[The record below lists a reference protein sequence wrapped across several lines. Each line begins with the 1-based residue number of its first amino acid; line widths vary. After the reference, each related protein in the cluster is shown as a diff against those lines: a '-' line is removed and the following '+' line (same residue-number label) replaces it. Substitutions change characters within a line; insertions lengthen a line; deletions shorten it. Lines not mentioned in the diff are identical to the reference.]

1 MEEKKGVLT
10 EIIFHNEENGYTV
23 GVFETEEEYF
33 TCVGCIAEPRK
44 GATYRLTGEFRV
56 HPGYG
61 EQFSFTACE
70 EVMPE
75 GTDEIRAFLASGA
88 LKGIGPK
95 TAALIV
101 DKFGEDTLR
110 IMEESPERLTEISGI
125 GEKKAKQIG
134 ESYAV
139 RREFAGVSLHFQ
151 KYGITSDQAYKLYRA
166 YGADAVALIEE
177 NPYRLVDEV
186 YGFGF
191 KRADAIAE
199 KLGIEKES
207 PFRISSGITYA
218 LWFDA
223 GEGSAYVPLDE
234 LCEKVSGLLDVAP
247 DKVRDMIVT
256 MAFEGKV
263 QLDTVAGVTSVYLF
277 LFYEAEQRVCRN
289 LHLIKNVRIKPLKAD
304 PDSMIA
310 MTEREKGITLSDRQ
324 KEAVKNSITG
334 GFSVITG
341 GPGTGKTTI
350 INTIINIFEYSG
362 LKTAIAA
369 PTGRAAK
376 RITETSG
383 RYASTVHRLLEYYY
397 NDAADEMVFG
407 RNDENRLEY
416 DAVIVDEASMIDI
429 LLMKALTDAIAPGT
443 RFIMVGDAD
452 QLPSVGAGNVL
463 ADIIE
468 SDYANTSRLTEIFR
482 QAGESLIVVNAHR
495 INKGEYPSY
504 NEKDKDFF
512 FMERRRE
519 QDVSELI
526 KDLVTRRLKT
536 YYDDLDP
543 VRDIQ
548 VLTPAKKGA
557 LGSVTLNRMLQEALN
572 PPASGVP
579 EKKYGDRVFRTG
591 DKVMQIRNNYQ
602 IGWKSRRDF
611 SEGEGIFN
619 GDVGFI
625 QSIDKESG
633 ILSVL
638 FDEDK
643 VAEYDFSML
652 DELELAYAV
661 TVHKSQG
668 SEFPVVVMPVMW
680 FPPVLATRNLL
691 YTAVT
696 RGKRA
701 VVLCGSEERIRAMV
715 DNNRISLRYSGLKSW
730 LSDMLMWEEWD
741 QG

>member
-44 GATYRLTGEFRV
+44 GATYRLTGEFKV

-75 GTDEIRAFLASGA
+75 GTDEIRAFLASGTV
-88 LKGIGPK
+88 KGIGPK

-101 DKFGEDTLR
+101 EKFGEDTLR

-166 YGADAVALIEE
+166 YGAEAVALIEE

-218 LWFDA
+218 LWFYA

-263 QLDTVAGVTSVYLF
+263 QLDTVAGITSVYLF

-289 LHLIKNVRIKPLKAD
+289 LHLIKNVSIKPLKAD

-407 RNDENRLEY
+407 RNGENRLEY

-468 SDYANTSRLTEIFR
+468 SEYANTSRLTEIFR

-548 VLTPAKKGA
+548 VLTPAKKGV
-557 LGSVTLNRMLQEALN
+557 LGSVALNRMLQEALN
-572 PPASGVP
+572 PPAPGVP
-579 EKKYGDRVFRTG
+579 EKKYGDRVFRAG

-625 QSIDKESG
+625 RSVDKENG

-701 VVLCGSEERIRAMV
+701 VVLCGSEERMRAMV
-715 DNNRISLRYSGLKSW
+715 DNNRISLRYSGLKSR
-730 LSDMLMWEEWD
+730 LSGMLMREERD
-741 QG
+741 Q

>member
-23 GVFETEEEYF
+23 GVFETDEEYF

-75 GTDEIRAFLASGA
+75 GTDEIRAFLASGTV
-88 LKGIGPK
+88 KGIGPK

-166 YGADAVALIEE
+166 YGAEAVALIEE

-191 KRADAIAE
+191 KRADSIAE

-218 LWFDA
+218 LWFYA

-526 KDLVTRRLKT
+526 RDLVTRRLKT

-548 VLTPAKKGA
+548 VLTPAKKGV
-557 LGSVTLNRMLQEALN
+557 LGSVALNRMLQEALN
-572 PPASGVP
+572 PPAPGVP
-579 EKKYGDRVFRTG
+579 EKKYGEKVFRTG

-715 DNNRISLRYSGLKSW
+715 DNNRISLRYSGLKNR
-730 LSDMLMWEEWD
+730 LSDMLMREEGD
-741 QG
+741 QE

>member
-75 GTDEIRAFLASGA
+75 GTDEIRAFLASGTV
-88 LKGIGPK
+88 KGIGPK

-101 DKFGEDTLR
+101 EKFGEDTLR

-166 YGADAVALIEE
+166 YGAEAVALIEE

-218 LWFDA
+218 LWFYA

-234 LCEKVSGLLDVAP
+234 LCEKVSELLDVAP
-247 DKVRDMIVT
+247 DKVCDMIVT

-289 LHLIKNVRIKPLKAD
+289 LHIIKNVRIKPLKAD

-310 MTEREKGITLSDRQ
+310 MTEREKGITLSERQ

-397 NDAADEMVFG
+397 NDATDEMVFG

-526 KDLVTRRLKT
+526 RDLVTRRLKT

-548 VLTPAKKGA
+548 VLTPAKKGV
-557 LGSVTLNRMLQEALN
+557 LGSVALNRMLQEALN
-572 PPASGVP
+572 PSAPGVP
-579 EKKYGDRVFRTG
+579 EKKYGEKIFRAG

-633 ILSVL
+633 ILSVM

-643 VAEYDFSML
+643 IAEYDFSML

-715 DNNRISLRYSGLKSW
+715 DNNRISLRYSGLKSR
-730 LSDMLMWEEWD
+730 LSDMLMREERD
-741 QG
+741 QE

>member
-75 GTDEIRAFLASGA
+75 GTDEIRAFLASGTV
-88 LKGIGPK
+88 KGIGPK

-101 DKFGEDTLR
+101 EKFGEDTLR
-110 IMEESPERLTEISGI
+110 IMEESPERLTEIPGI

-166 YGADAVALIEE
+166 YGAEAVALIEE

-218 LWFDA
+218 LWFYA

-234 LCEKVSGLLDVAP
+234 LCEKVSELLDVAP
-247 DKVRDMIVT
+247 DKVRDMVVT

-310 MTEREKGITLSDRQ
+310 MTEREKGITLSERQ

-397 NDAADEMVFG
+397 NDATDEMVFG

-526 KDLVTRRLKT
+526 RDLVTRRLKT

-548 VLTPAKKGA
+548 VLTPAKKGV
-557 LGSVTLNRMLQEALN
+557 LGSVALNRMLQEALN
-572 PPASGVP
+572 PSAPGVP
-579 EKKYGDRVFRTG
+579 EKKYGEKIFRAG

-633 ILSVL
+633 ILSVM

-643 VAEYDFSML
+643 IAEYDFSML

-680 FPPVLATRNLL
+680 SPPVLATRNLL

-715 DNNRISLRYSGLKSW
+715 DNNRISLRYSGLKSR
-730 LSDMLMWEEWD
+730 LSDMLMREERD
-741 QG
+741 QE

>member
-10 EIIFHNEENGYTV
+10 EIIFHNGENGYTV
-23 GVFETEEEYF
+23 AEMETDDEIF
-33 TCVGCIAEPRK
+33 TCVGCIPAPRK
-44 GATYRLTGEFRV
+44 GASYRLTGEFRI

-61 EQFSFTACE
+61 EQFSFTSCE
-70 EVMPE
+70 EVIPE
-75 GTDEIRAFLASGA
+75 DADEIRAFLSSGA
-88 LKGIGPK
+88 IKGIGPR
-95 TAALIV
+95 TAALLV
-101 DKFGEDTLR
+101 EKFGEDTLNVIEKR
-110 IMEESPERLTEISGI
+110 PEDLTLIPGI
-125 GEKKAKQIG
+125 GEKKAKTIS
-134 ESYAV
+134 ESYAA
-139 RREFAGVSLHFQ
+139 RREFADVSLHFQ
-151 KYGITSDQAYKLYRA
+151 KYGITSEQAYKLYKA
-166 YGADAVALIEE
+166 YGTDSVRLVEE

-207 PFRISSGITYA
+207 PFRISSGIIYG
-218 LWFDA
+218 LWFYA
-223 GEGSAYVPLDE
+223 NEGSTYVPLEE
-234 LCEKVSGLLDVAP
+234 LCERVSGLLDVSP
-247 DKVRDMIVT
+247 DKIRDAVT
-256 MAFEGKV
+256 NMAFEGRV
-263 QLDTVAGVTSVYLF
+263 HLDTLDGVTVVYLF

-304 PDSMIA
+304 PDSMIE
-310 MTEREKGITLSDRQ
+310 MTEREKGITLSERQ
-324 KEAVKNSITG
+324 KEAVKSSITG

-383 RYASTVHRLLEYYY
+383 RYASTVHRLLEYFY
-397 NDAADEMVFG
+397 NDATDEMVFG
-407 RNDENRLEY
+407 RNAENPLEY

-429 LLMKALTDAIAPGT
+429 LLMRALTDAIAPGT

-452 QLPSVGAGNVL
+452 QLPPVGAGNVL
-463 ADIIE
+463 GDIIE
-468 SDYANTSRLTEIFR
+468 SEYAHTSRLTDIFR

-512 FMERRRE
+512 FMERKRE
-519 QDVSELI
+519 QEVSDLI
-526 KDLVTRRLKT
+526 RDLVTKRLIT
-536 YYDDLDP
+536 YYDLEP

-548 VLTPAKKGA
+548 VLTPAKKGL
-557 LGSVTLNRMLQEALN
+557 LGSHALNRMLQEALN
-572 PPASGVP
+572 PPSESLE
-579 EKKYGDRVFRTG
+579 EKKYGDKVFRVG
-591 DKVMQIRNNYQ
+591 DKVMQIKNNYR
-602 IGWKSRRDF
+602 IGWKKRRDF
-611 SEGEGIFN
+611 SEGEGVFN

-625 QSIDKESG
+625 TSIDKESG
-633 ILSVL
+633 TMTVVY
-638 FDEDK
+638 DDDRY
-643 VAEYDFSML
+643 AEYDFSML

-701 VVLCGSEERIRAMV
+701 VVLAGSRDRMHAMV
-715 DNNRISLRYSGLKSW
+715 DNDRESLRYSGLGKR
-730 LSDMLMWEEWD
+730 LTDMLMREERD
-741 QG
+741 

>member
-23 GVFETEEEYF
+23 GVFETDEEYF

-75 GTDEIRAFLASGA
+75 GTDEIRAFLASGTV
-88 LKGIGPK
+88 KGIGPK

-151 KYGITSDQAYKLYRA
+151 KYGITSDQAYKLYRV
-166 YGADAVALIEE
+166 YGAEAVALIEE

-218 LWFDA
+218 LWFYA

-526 KDLVTRRLKT
+526 RDLVTRRLKT
-536 YYDDLDP
+536 YYDDLDS

-548 VLTPAKKGA
+548 VLTPAKKGV
-557 LGSVTLNRMLQEALN
+557 LGSVALNRMLQEALN
-572 PPASGVP
+572 PPAPGVP
-579 EKKYGDRVFRTG
+579 EKKYGEKVFRAG

-625 QSIDKESG
+625 RSVDKESG
-633 ILSVL
+633 ILSVM

-643 VAEYDFSML
+643 IAEYDFSML

-715 DNNRISLRYSGLKSW
+715 DNNRISLRYSGLKNR
-730 LSDMLMWEEWD
+730 LSDMLMREERD
-741 QG
+741 QE

>member
-75 GTDEIRAFLASGA
+75 GTDEIRAFLASGTV
-88 LKGIGPK
+88 KGIGPK

-191 KRADAIAE
+191 KRADSIAE

-218 LWFDA
+218 LWFYA

-526 KDLVTRRLKT
+526 RDLVTRRLKT

-548 VLTPAKKGA
+548 VLTPAKKGV
-557 LGSVTLNRMLQEALN
+557 LGSVALNRMLQEALN
-572 PPASGVP
+572 PPAPGVP
-579 EKKYGDRVFRTG
+579 EKKYGEKVFRAG

-625 QSIDKESG
+625 RSVDKESG
-633 ILSVL
+633 ILSVM

-643 VAEYDFSML
+643 IAEYDFSML

-715 DNNRISLRYSGLKSW
+715 DNNRISLRYSGLKNR
-730 LSDMLMWEEWD
+730 LSDMLMREERD
-741 QG
+741 QE

>member
-70 EVMPE
+70 EVMRV
-75 GTDEIRAFLASGA
+75 GTDEVGAFLASGA
-88 LKGIGPK
+88 VKGIGPK

-101 DKFGEDTLR
+101 EKFGEDTLR

-166 YGADAVALIEE
+166 YGAEAVALIEE

-218 LWFDA
+218 LWFYA

-234 LCEKVSGLLDVAP
+234 LCEKVSELLDVAP
-247 DKVRDMIVT
+247 DKVRDMVVT

-263 QLDTVAGVTSVYLF
+263 QIDTVAGVTSVYLF

-310 MTEREKGITLSDRQ
+310 MTEREKGITLSERQ

-397 NDAADEMVFG
+397 NDATDEMVFG

-526 KDLVTRRLKT
+526 RDLVTRRLKT

-548 VLTPAKKGA
+548 VLTPAKKGV
-557 LGSVTLNRMLQEALN
+557 LGSVALNRMLQEALN
-572 PPASGVP
+572 PSAPGVP
-579 EKKYGDRVFRTG
+579 EKKYGEKIFRAG

-633 ILSVL
+633 ILSVM

-643 VAEYDFSML
+643 IAEYDFSML

-715 DNNRISLRYSGLKSW
+715 DNNRISLRYSGLKSR
-730 LSDMLMWEEWD
+730 LSDMLMREERD
-741 QG
+741 QE

>member
-101 DKFGEDTLR
+101 DKFGEDTLK

-199 KLGIEKES
+199 KLGVEKES

-218 LWFDA
+218 LWFYA

-350 INTIINIFEYSG
+350 INTIINKFEYSG

-557 LGSVTLNRMLQEALN
+557 LGSVALNRMLQEALN

-602 IGWKSRRDF
+602 IGWKRRRDF

-715 DNNRISLRYSGLKSW
+715 DNNRISLRYSGLKSR
-730 LSDMLMWEEWD
+730 LSDMLMREERD

>member
-44 GATYRLTGEFRV
+44 DATYRLTGEFRV

-75 GTDEIRAFLASGA
+75 GRDEIRAFLASGA
-88 LKGIGPK
+88 VKGVGVK

-101 DKFGEDTLR
+101 GEFGEDTLK
-110 IMEESPERLTEISGI
+110 ILEETPERLAEISGI

-134 ESYAV
+134 ESYAA

-151 KYGITSDQAYKLYRA
+151 KYGISSEQAYKLYKA
-166 YGADAVALIEE
+166 YGAEAVSLMEE

-218 LWFDA
+218 LWFYA

-234 LCEKVSGLLDVAP
+234 LCEKVSELLDVAP
-247 DKVRDMIVT
+247 DKVRDMVVT

-310 MTEREKGITLSDRQ
+310 MTEREKGITLSERQ

-397 NDAADEMVFG
+397 NDATDEMVFG

-526 KDLVTRRLKT
+526 RDLVTRRLKT

-548 VLTPAKKGA
+548 VLTPAKKGV
-557 LGSVTLNRMLQEALN
+557 LGSVALNRMLQEALN
-572 PPASGVP
+572 PSAPGVP
-579 EKKYGDRVFRTG
+579 EKKYGEKIFRAG

-633 ILSVL
+633 ILSVM

-643 VAEYDFSML
+643 IAEYDFSML

-715 DNNRISLRYSGLKSW
+715 DNNRISLRYSGLKSR
-730 LSDMLMWEEWD
+730 LSDMLMREERD
-741 QG
+741 QE

>member
-1 MEEKKGVLT
+1 M
-10 EIIFHNEENGYTV
+10 

-75 GTDEIRAFLASGA
+75 GTDEIMAFLASGTV
-88 LKGIGPK
+88 KGIGPK

-199 KLGIEKES
+199 KLGVEKES

-218 LWFDA
+218 LWFYA

-548 VLTPAKKGA
+548 VLTPAKKGV
-557 LGSVTLNRMLQEALN
+557 LGSVALNRMLQEALN

-602 IGWKSRRDF
+602 IGWKRRRDF

-715 DNNRISLRYSGLKSW
+715 DNNRISLRYSGLKSR
-730 LSDMLMWEEWD
+730 LSDMLMREERD

>member
-75 GTDEIRAFLASGA
+75 GTDEIRAFLASGTV
-88 LKGIGPK
+88 KGIGPK

-101 DKFGEDTLR
+101 EKFGEDTLR

-151 KYGITSDQAYKLYRA
+151 KYGITSDRAYKLYRA
-166 YGADAVALIEE
+166 YGAEAVALIEE

-218 LWFDA
+218 LWFYA

-234 LCEKVSGLLDVAP
+234 LCEKVSELLDVAP
-247 DKVRDMIVT
+247 DKVRDMVVT

-263 QLDTVAGVTSVYLF
+263 QIDTVAGVTSVYLF

-310 MTEREKGITLSDRQ
+310 MTEREKGITLSERQ

-397 NDAADEMVFG
+397 NDATEEMVFG
-407 RNDENRLEY
+407 CNDENRLEY

-526 KDLVTRRLKT
+526 RDLVTRRLKT

-548 VLTPAKKGA
+548 VLTPAKKGV
-557 LGSVTLNRMLQEALN
+557 LGSVALNRMLQEALN
-572 PPASGVP
+572 PSAPGVP
-579 EKKYGDRVFRTG
+579 EKKYGEKIFRAG

-633 ILSVL
+633 ILSVM

-643 VAEYDFSML
+643 IAEYDFSML

-715 DNNRISLRYSGLKSW
+715 DNNRISLRYSGLKSR
-730 LSDMLMWEEWD
+730 LSDMLMREERD
-741 QG
+741 QE

>member
-75 GTDEIRAFLASGA
+75 GTDEIMAFLASGTV
-88 LKGIGPK
+88 KGIGPK

-218 LWFDA
+218 LWFYA

-715 DNNRISLRYSGLKSW
+715 DNNRISLRYSGLKSR
-730 LSDMLMWEEWD
+730 LSDMLMREERD

>member
-101 DKFGEDTLR
+101 EKFGEDTLR

-166 YGADAVALIEE
+166 YGAEAVALIEE

-218 LWFDA
+218 LWFYA

-234 LCEKVSGLLDVAP
+234 LCEKVSELLDVAP
-247 DKVRDMIVT
+247 DKVRDMVVT

-263 QLDTVAGVTSVYLF
+263 QIDTVAGVTSVYLF

-310 MTEREKGITLSDRQ
+310 MTEREKGITLSERQ

-397 NDAADEMVFG
+397 NDATDEMVFG

-526 KDLVTRRLKT
+526 RDLVTRRLKT

-548 VLTPAKKGA
+548 VLTPAKKGV
-557 LGSVTLNRMLQEALN
+557 LGSVALNRMLQEALN
-572 PPASGVP
+572 PSAPGVP
-579 EKKYGDRVFRTG
+579 EKKYGEKIFRAG
-591 DKVMQIRNNYQ
+591 DKVMQIRNNYR

-633 ILSVL
+633 ILSVM

-643 VAEYDFSML
+643 IAEYDFSML

-715 DNNRISLRYSGLKSW
+715 DNNRISLRYSGLKSR
-730 LSDMLMWEEWD
+730 LSDMLMREERD
-741 QG
+741 QE

>member
-10 EIIFHNEENGYTV
+10 EIIFHNDENGYTV

-75 GTDEIRAFLASGA
+75 GTDEIRAFLASGTV
-88 LKGIGPK
+88 KGIGPK

-101 DKFGEDTLR
+101 DKFGEDTIR

-166 YGADAVALIEE
+166 YGAEAVALIEE

-191 KRADAIAE
+191 KRADSIAE

-218 LWFDA
+218 LWFYA

-310 MTEREKGITLSDRQ
+310 MTEREKGITLSERQ

-350 INTIINIFEYSG
+350 INTIINIFECSG

-526 KDLVTRRLKT
+526 RDLVTRRLKT
-536 YYDDLDP
+536 YYDDLDS

-548 VLTPAKKGA
+548 VLTPAKKGV
-557 LGSVTLNRMLQEALN
+557 LGSVALNRMLQEALN
-572 PPASGVP
+572 PPAPGVP
-579 EKKYGDRVFRTG
+579 EKKYGEKVFRAG

-625 QSIDKESG
+625 RSVDKESG
-633 ILSVL
+633 ILSVM

-643 VAEYDFSML
+643 IAEYDFSML

-715 DNNRISLRYSGLKSW
+715 DNNRISLRYSGLKNR
-730 LSDMLMWEEWD
+730 LSDMLMREERD
-741 QG
+741 QE

>member
-75 GTDEIRAFLASGA
+75 GTDEIRAFLASGTV
-88 LKGIGPK
+88 KGIGPK

-101 DKFGEDTLR
+101 EKFGEDTLR

-166 YGADAVALIEE
+166 YGAEAVALIEE

-218 LWFDA
+218 LWFYA

-234 LCEKVSGLLDVAP
+234 LCEKVSELLDVAP
-247 DKVRDMIVT
+247 DKVRDMVVT

-310 MTEREKGITLSDRQ
+310 MTEREKGITLSEKQ

-397 NDAADEMVFG
+397 NDATDEMVFG

-519 QDVSELI
+519 QGVSELI
-526 KDLVTRRLKT
+526 RDLVTRRLKT

-548 VLTPAKKGA
+548 VLTPAKKGV
-557 LGSVTLNRMLQEALN
+557 LGSVALNRMLQEALN
-572 PPASGVP
+572 PSAPGVP
-579 EKKYGDRVFRTG
+579 EKKYGEKIFRAG

-633 ILSVL
+633 ILSVM

-643 VAEYDFSML
+643 IAEYDFSML

-715 DNNRISLRYSGLKSW
+715 DNNRISLRYSGLKSR
-730 LSDMLMWEEWD
+730 LSDMLMREERD
-741 QG
+741 QE

>member
-101 DKFGEDTLR
+101 DKFGEDTLK

-218 LWFDA
+218 LWFYA

-668 SEFPVVVMPVMW
+668 SES
-680 FPPVLATRNLL
+680 RNLL

-701 VVLCGSEERIRAMV
+701 VVLCGSEESIRAMV
-715 DNNRISLRYSGLKSW
+715 DNNRISLRYSGLKSR
-730 LSDMLMWEEWD
+730 LSDMLMREERD

>member
-75 GTDEIRAFLASGA
+75 GTDEIRAFLASGTVR
-88 LKGIGPK
+88 GIGPK

-166 YGADAVALIEE
+166 YGAEAVALIEE

-191 KRADAIAE
+191 KRADSIAE

-218 LWFDA
+218 LWFYA

-350 INTIINIFEYSG
+350 INTIINIFECSG

-526 KDLVTRRLKT
+526 RDLVTRRLKT

-548 VLTPAKKGA
+548 VLTPAKKGV
-557 LGSVTLNRMLQEALN
+557 LGSVALNRMLQEALN
-572 PPASGVP
+572 PPAPGVP
-579 EKKYGDRVFRTG
+579 EKKYGEKIFRTG

-625 QSIDKESG
+625 RSVDKENG

-715 DNNRISLRYSGLKSW
+715 DNNRISLRYSGLKNR
-730 LSDMLMWEEWD
+730 LSDMLMREEGD
-741 QG
+741 QE

>member
-75 GTDEIRAFLASGA
+75 GTDEIRAFLASGTV
-88 LKGIGPK
+88 KGIGPK

-101 DKFGEDTLR
+101 EKFGEDTLR

-166 YGADAVALIEE
+166 YGAEAVALIEE

-218 LWFDA
+218 LWFYA

-234 LCEKVSGLLDVAP
+234 LCEKVSELLDVAP
-247 DKVRDMIVT
+247 DKVRDMVVT

-263 QLDTVAGVTSVYLF
+263 QIDTVAGVTSVYLF
-277 LFYEAEQRVCRN
+277 LFYEA
-289 LHLIKNVRIKPLKAD
+289 KAD

-310 MTEREKGITLSDRQ
+310 MTEREKGITLSERQ

-350 INTIINIFEYSG
+350 INTIINIFECSG

-429 LLMKALTDAIAPGT
+429 LLMKALTDAIGQRPC
-443 RFIMVGDAD
+443 RYHR
-452 QLPSVGAGNVL
+452 
-463 ADIIE
+463 E
-468 SDYANTSRLTEIFR
+468 RLR
-482 QAGESLIVVNAHR
+482 QHV
-495 INKGEYPSY
+495 
-504 NEKDKDFF
+504 
-512 FMERRRE
+512 
-519 QDVSELI
+519 
-526 KDLVTRRLKT
+526 
-536 YYDDLDP
+536 
-543 VRDIQ
+543 
-548 VLTPAKKGA
+548 PA
-557 LGSVTLNRMLQEALN
+557 
-572 PPASGVP
+572 
-579 EKKYGDRVFRTG
+579 YGD
-591 DKVMQIRNNYQ
+591 I
-602 IGWKSRRDF
+602 
-611 SEGEGIFN
+611 
-619 GDVGFI
+619 
-625 QSIDKESG
+625 
-633 ILSVL
+633 
-638 FDEDK
+638 
-643 VAEYDFSML
+643 
-652 DELELAYAV
+652 
-661 TVHKSQG
+661 
-668 SEFPVVVMPVMW
+668 
-680 FPPVLATRNLL
+680 PPGGGKPHS
-691 YTAVT
+691 
-696 RGKRA
+696 GKRPQDKQRR
-701 VVLCGSEERIRAMV
+701 VSFI
-715 DNNRISLRYSGLKSW
+715 
-730 LSDMLMWEEWD
+730 
-741 QG
+741 

>member
-75 GTDEIRAFLASGA
+75 GTDEIRAFLASGTV
-88 LKGIGPK
+88 KGIGPK

-101 DKFGEDTLR
+101 EKFGEDTLR

-166 YGADAVALIEE
+166 YGAEAVALIEE

-218 LWFDA
+218 LWFYA

-234 LCEKVSGLLDVAP
+234 LCEKVSELLDVAP
-247 DKVRDMIVT
+247 DKVRDMVVT

-263 QLDTVAGVTSVYLF
+263 QIDTVAGVTSVYLF

-310 MTEREKGITLSDRQ
+310 MTEREKGITLSERQ

-397 NDAADEMVFG
+397 NDATDEMVFG

-526 KDLVTRRLKT
+526 RNLVTRRLKT

-548 VLTPAKKGA
+548 VLTPAKKGV
-557 LGSVTLNRMLQEALN
+557 LGSVALNRMLQEALN
-572 PPASGVP
+572 PSAPGVP
-579 EKKYGDRVFRTG
+579 EKKYGEKIFRAG

-633 ILSVL
+633 ILSVM

-643 VAEYDFSML
+643 IAEYDFSML

-715 DNNRISLRYSGLKSW
+715 DNNRISLRYSGLKSR
-730 LSDMLMWEEWD
+730 LSDMLMREERD
-741 QG
+741 QE

>member
-23 GVFETEEEYF
+23 GVFETDEEYF

-88 LKGIGPK
+88 VKGIGPK

-166 YGADAVALIEE
+166 YGAEAVTLIEE

-191 KRADAIAE
+191 KRADSIAE

-218 LWFDA
+218 LWFYA

-526 KDLVTRRLKT
+526 RDLVTRRLKT

-548 VLTPAKKGA
+548 VLTPAKKGV
-557 LGSVTLNRMLQEALN
+557 LGSVALNRMLQEALN
-572 PPASGVP
+572 PPAPGVP
-579 EKKYGDRVFRTG
+579 EKKYGEKVFRTG

-625 QSIDKESG
+625 RSVDKESG
-633 ILSVL
+633 ILSVM

-701 VVLCGSEERIRAMV
+701 VVLCGSEDRMRAMV
-715 DNNRISLRYSGLKSW
+715 DNNRISLRYSGLKSR
-730 LSDMLMWEEWD
+730 LSDMLMREERD

>member
-75 GTDEIRAFLASGA
+75 GTDEIMAFLASGTV
-88 LKGIGPK
+88 KGIGPK

-110 IMEESPERLTEISGI
+110 IIEESPERLTEISGI

-166 YGADAVALIEE
+166 YGAEAVALIEE

-218 LWFDA
+218 LWFYA

-579 EKKYGDRVFRTG
+579 EKKYGDKVFRTG

-715 DNNRISLRYSGLKSW
+715 DNNRISLRYSGLKSR
-730 LSDMLMWEEWD
+730 LSDMLMREERD

>member
-199 KLGIEKES
+199 KLGVEKES

-218 LWFDA
+218 LWFYA

-715 DNNRISLRYSGLKSW
+715 DNNRISLRYSGLKSR
-730 LSDMLMWEEWD
+730 LSDMLMREERD

>member
-23 GVFETEEEYF
+23 GVFETDEEYF

-75 GTDEIRAFLASGA
+75 GTDEIRAFLASGTV
-88 LKGIGPK
+88 KGIGPK

-151 KYGITSDQAYKLYRA
+151 KYGITSDQAYKLYKA
-166 YGADAVALIEE
+166 YGAEAVALIEE

-191 KRADAIAE
+191 KRADSIAE

-218 LWFDA
+218 LWFYA
-223 GEGSAYVPLDE
+223 GEGSAYVHLDE

-350 INTIINIFEYSG
+350 INTIINIFECSG

-526 KDLVTRRLKT
+526 RDLVTRRLKT

-548 VLTPAKKGA
+548 VLTPAKKGV
-557 LGSVTLNRMLQEALN
+557 LGSVALNRMLQEALN
-572 PPASGVP
+572 PPAPGVP
-579 EKKYGDRVFRTG
+579 EKKYGEKVFRTG

-625 QSIDKESG
+625 RSVDKESG
-633 ILSVL
+633 ILSVM

-643 VAEYDFSML
+643 IAEYDFSML

-715 DNNRISLRYSGLKSW
+715 DNNRISLRYSGLKNR
-730 LSDMLMWEEWD
+730 LSDMLMREERD
-741 QG
+741 

>member
-10 EIIFHNEENGYTV
+10 EIIFHNDENGYTV

-75 GTDEIRAFLASGA
+75 GTDEIRAFLASGTV
-88 LKGIGPK
+88 KGIGPK

-166 YGADAVALIEE
+166 YGAEAVALIEE

-218 LWFDA
+218 LWFYA
-223 GEGSAYVPLDE
+223 GEGSAYVPLNE

-350 INTIINIFEYSG
+350 INTIINIFECSG

-526 KDLVTRRLKT
+526 RDLVTRRLKT
-536 YYDDLDP
+536 YYDDLDS

-548 VLTPAKKGA
+548 VLTPAKKGV
-557 LGSVTLNRMLQEALN
+557 LGSVALNRMLQEALN
-572 PPASGVP
+572 PPAPGVP
-579 EKKYGDRVFRTG
+579 EKKYGEKVFRAG

-625 QSIDKESG
+625 RSVDKESG
-633 ILSVL
+633 ILSVM

-643 VAEYDFSML
+643 IAEYDFSML

-715 DNNRISLRYSGLKSW
+715 DNNRISLRYSGLKNR
-730 LSDMLMWEEWD
+730 LSDMLMREERD
-741 QG
+741 QE